1 MIHSNHLLQFSER
14 GMFVLEERLIFHVDV
29 NSAFLSWEAV
39 ERLKH
44 PEQFPEITVDLRTIP
59 SAVGGDRSKRR
70 GIILA
75 KSIPAK
81 KYKVQTGEPI
91 TDALKKCPTLVI
103 VPARHEIYHQY
114 SRAFLSIL
122 QQYSD
127 TIEQCSIDECFMD
140 MTGTEKLFGP
150 PLKAATRIKDEIY
163 QKLGFT
169 VNVGISTNKLL
180 AKMASD
186 FRKPNLVHTLFP
198 DEIQEKMWKLPV
210 RDLFLVGKSTEK
222 VLHTLGIRT
231 IGELAQTE
239 PQVLKGVLKKQG
251 EAIWEFANGKGVSI
265 IESEPADNKS
275 YGNATTIAFDV
286 TEEGTACMVL
296 MSLAETVGRRLRKDD
311 AKAEVVTVNI
321 KYSDLS
327 KSSHQCELLHATN
340 ITNEL
345 YAIACKLFEELWDGR
360 PIRLLGIQASH
371 ISYTKDARQ
380 LSLFDNESSE
390 KLEKLDKAMD
400 SIREKYG
407 SDAIK
412 RASFLNSP
420 KIEPIPGAAKH
431 FGSKTD
437 KER

>member
-1 MIHSNHLLQFSER
+1 MEK
-14 GMFVLEERLIFHVDV
+14 LIFHVDV

-114 SRAFLSIL
+114 SKAFLSIL
-122 QQYSD
+122 QRYSD

-163 QKLGFT
+163 QELGFT

-198 DEIQEKMWKLPV
+198 DEIQDKMWKLPV

-222 VLHTLGIRT
+222 VLYTLGIRT

-239 PQVLKGVLKKQG
+239 PQVLKGALKKQG
-251 EAIWEFANGKGVSI
+251 EAIWKFANGEGVSI
-265 IESEPADNKS
+265 IEPEPADNKS

-286 TEEGTACMVL
+286 TDEGTACMVL
-296 MSLAETVGRRLRKDD
+296 MSLSETVGRRLRKDD

-327 KSSHQCELLHATN
+327 RSSHQCELLHATN

-345 YAIACKLFEELWDGR
+345 YTTACKLFEELWDGR

-371 ISYTKDARQ
+371 ISYTNDARQ

-390 KLEKLDKAMD
+390 KFEKLDKAMD

-412 RASFLNSP
+412 RASFLNNP
-420 KIEPIPGAAKH
+420 KI
-431 FGSKTD
+431 
-437 KER
+437 